1 MNIPEV
7 FGNDFK
13 HIAKFE
19 QFEILASFK
28 GPKNLKFKRH
38 EHFKNYIRNYCKRGY
53 LSSFKNLFILF
64 IFLRGAGGGYF
75 LVNFDVLEASNSKLF
90 IKTEIFL
97 KLAVKIHSYYIH
109 FD

>member
-7 FGNDFK
+7 FSNDFK

-19 QFEILASFK
+19 QFEILPSLK
-28 GPKNLKFKRH
+28 KKKNLKFKRH

-64 IFLRGAGGGYF
+64 IFGGGGYF

>member
-1 MNIPEV
+1 MYIPEV
-7 FGNDFK
+7 FSNDFK

-64 IFLRGAGGGYF
+64 IFFFFLWGGGG
-75 LVNFDVLEASNSKLF
+75 LF
-90 IKTEIFL
+90 F
-97 KLAVKIHSYYIH
+97 S
-109 FD
+109 

>member
-1 MNIPEV
+1 MNIL
-7 FGNDFK
+7 K
-13 HIAKFE
+13 II
-19 QFEILASFK
+19 FEIIVNVVIYQVLKTYSF
-28 GPKNLKFKRH
+28 F
-38 EHFKNYIRNYCKRGY
+38 
-53 LSSFKNLFILF
+53 SFL
-64 IFLRGAGGGYF
+64 GGGGYF

>member
-1 MNIPEV
+1 MNIL
-7 FGNDFK
+7 K
-13 HIAKFE
+13 II
-19 QFEILASFK
+19 FEIIVNVVIYQVLKTYSF
-28 GPKNLKFKRH
+28 F
-38 EHFKNYIRNYCKRGY
+38 
-53 LSSFKNLFILF
+53 SFFWGG
-64 IFLRGAGGGYF
+64 RGGYF

>member
-1 MNIPEV
+1 MNIL
-7 FGNDFK
+7 K
-13 HIAKFE
+13 II
-19 QFEILASFK
+19 FEIIVNVVIYQVLKTYSF
-28 GPKNLKFKRH
+28 F
-38 EHFKNYIRNYCKRGY
+38 
-53 LSSFKNLFILF
+53 SFFF
-64 IFLRGAGGGYF
+64 FFGGGGGYF

>member
-1 MNIPEV
+1 MNIL
-7 FGNDFK
+7 K
-13 HIAKFE
+13 II
-19 QFEILASFK
+19 FEIIVNVVIYQVLKTYSF
-28 GPKNLKFKRH
+28 F
-38 EHFKNYIRNYCKRGY
+38 
-53 LSSFKNLFILF
+53 SFFF
-64 IFLRGAGGGYF
+64 WGGGGYF

>member
-7 FGNDFK
+7 FSNDFK

-28 GPKNLKFKRH
+28 GSKNLKFKRH
-38 EHFKNYIRNYCKRGY
+38 EHFKNYIRNYYKRGY

-64 IFLRGAGGGYF
+64 IFFFFWGGGYF

-97 KLAVKIHSYYIH
+97 KLALKIHSYYIH